1 MSNSKIMDE
10 FWGLVGSHAWAF
22 TIGLICGMLLILFMQ
37 NATDEPQPGINIQT
51 PQPGYIPQGL
61 KP

>member
-1 MSNSKIMDE
+1 MSNSKIMNE

-22 TIGLICGMLLILFMQ
+22 VIGMICGMLLILFMQ
-37 NATDEPQPGINIQT
+37 NRPDEPQPMISIPQIQ

-61 KP
+61 